1 MAKTMTKSIF
11 KNIILLSIFFLLSYS
26 MVSSTSSTDYTVDP
40 ENATNSFN
48 QQSTSTDYIVSCQQ
62 VGDLAIG
69 QSTDT
74 SGNIIIH
81 GMPCATDL
89 VKLDFIF
96 TPQGRYGPP
105 LTNDQTKVTIEV
117 RPVGGNANSFLFSD
131 EVTTLPN
138 GSYTGLILNGVA
150 SGIYDVTAKGWNTLR
165 IKKTSVTLTSGNNF
179 IDFTNGGLNK
189 AIAGDVDPTDR
200 SGVGS
205 DEKGDNEINAS
216 DYSTIV
222 GNYDL
227 TGPSYDRYD
236 LDQFGNGASAADYS
250 LLVFNYGL
258 TGDN

>member
-1 MAKTMTKSIF
+1 M
-11 KNIILLSIFFLLSYS
+11 
-26 MVSSTSSTDYTVDP
+26 
-40 ENATNSFN
+40 
-48 QQSTSTDYIVSCQQ
+48 
-62 VGDLAIG
+62 
-69 QSTDT
+69 
-74 SGNIIIH
+74 H
-81 GMPCATDL
+81 GMSCPTDL

-117 RPVGGNANSFLFSD
+117 RPVGGNANSFIFSD
-131 EVTTLPN
+131 EVTTLSN
-138 GSYTGLILNGVA
+138 GTYTGLVLNGVA
-150 SGIYDVTAKGWNTLR
+150 SGVYDVTAKGWNTLR

-205 DEKGDNEINAS
+205 DEKGDNEISAA
-216 DYSTIV
+216 DYSVIV
-222 GNYDL
+222 GNYNL

-236 LDQFGNGASAADYS
+236 LDQFGNSASAADYS

-258 TGDN
+258 IGDN